1 MPQHATP
8 GSLLG
13 KIAAYTELL
22 AKDPYSTIFV
32 PLSEAY
38 RQMDML
44 DEAVEV
50 AQQGIMDNPAFAA
63 GYVALGNAFAAQG
76 LEDQAIGEF
85 EKSLILDHRHLPAL
99 KALAKLK
106 MARQD
111 SAGARELLE
120 QAKAIKGNDPEVLKL
135 VAAVGTPQPAPAQ
148 STMVRSEPPPAPVP
162 APAPSFVIDEAQETV
177 AETAPSGKAVEPI
190 ATATLA
196 EIYIRQGLP
205 QKALK
210 VYRDLLKHEPHNDQL
225 RQKLILLKQ
234 QIDGQEVPALG
245 DETLLASESAEGVS
259 PAGEVAPVEFP
270 LPVAEFPGDS
280 SMGEVSEDL
289 PVVEPESALSVLT
302 ENAGGVEQGPT
313 ASPIERSVPE
323 VLSSW
328 LDVIRRRRTA
338 HV

>member
-44 DEAVEV
+44 DEAVAV

-63 GYVALGNAFAAQG
+63 GYVALGSAFAAQG

-85 EKSLILDHRHLPAL
+85 EKALILDNRHLPAL
-99 KALAKLK
+99 KELAKLK
-106 MARQD
+106 LARQD

-120 QAKAIKGNDPEVLKL
+120 QAKAIKGNDPEALKL
-135 VAAVGTPQPAPAQ
+135 VAAVAPSQPAAAAPVASPAPE
-148 STMVRSEPPPAPVP
+148 SPVP
-162 APAPSFVIDEAQETV
+162 APAPSFEIDEAQETV
-177 AETAPSGKAVEPI
+177 SAPSLSGKGVEPI

-210 VYRDLLKHEPHNDQL
+210 VYRDLLKLEPHNDQL

-245 DETLLASESAEGVS
+245 DETLLASESVEETAPAEEVLSSEDSLPAGEFLAESSPDDVSAVS
-259 PAGEVAPVEFP
+259 PALE
-270 LPVAEFPGDS
+270 AEPAFSVQP
-280 SMGEVSEDL
+280 EDTG
-289 PVVEPESALSVLT
+289 VVEPGSATTRS
-302 ENAGGVEQGPT
+302 
-313 ASPIERSVPE
+313 ERAVPE

-328 LDVIRRRRTA
+328 LDAIRRRRAA

>member
-44 DEAVEV
+44 DEAVAV

-63 GYVALGNAFAAQG
+63 GYVALGSAFAAQG
-76 LEDQAIGEF
+76 LVDQAIGEF
-85 EKSLILDHRHLPAL
+85 EKALILDNRHLPAL
-99 KALAKLK
+99 KELAKIK
-106 MARQD
+106 MTRQD

-135 VAAVGTPQPAPAQ
+135 VAAVAPSQPAAAAPAA
-148 STMVRSEPPPAPVP
+148 SPAPEPPVP
-162 APAPSFVIDEAQETV
+162 APAPSFEIDEVQETV
-177 AETAPSGKAVEPI
+177 SAPFLSGKGVEPI

-210 VYRDLLKHEPHNDQL
+210 VYRDLLKVEPHNDQL
-225 RQKLILLKQ
+225 RQRLILLKQ

-245 DETLLASESAEGVS
+245 DETLLASESVEGAAPAEEVLS
-259 PAGEVAPVEFP
+259 SEEPLPAGEF
-270 LPVAEFPGDS
+270 LAES
-280 SMGEVSEDL
+280 SPDEVSAFAPALEA
-289 PVVEPESALSVLT
+289 EPAFSVLT
-302 ENAGGVEQGPT
+302 EDTGAVEPGP
-313 ASPIERSVPE
+313 AVARSERAVPE
-323 VLSSW
+323 VLTSW
-328 LDVIRRRRTA
+328 LDAIRRRRAA

>member
-50 AQQGIMDNPAFAA
+50 ARQGIMDNPAFAG

-76 LEDQAIGEF
+76 LEEQAIGEF
-85 EKSLILDHRHLPAL
+85 EKALILDNRHLPAL
-99 KALAKLK
+99 KELAKKKL
-106 MARQD
+106 ARRD

-120 QAKAIKGNDPEVLKL
+120 RAKAVKGNDPEVLKL
-135 VAAVGTPQPAPAQ
+135 VAAVASAQPSPFAPA
-148 STMVRSEPPPAPVP
+148 SSPSPEPPAPVA
-162 APAPSFVIDEAQETV
+162 APMFVIEEAPET
-177 AETAPSGKAVEPI
+177 TAATSLPGKAVEPI

-210 VYRDLLKHEPHNDQL
+210 VYRDLLKAEPHNDQL
-225 RQKLILLKQ
+225 RQRLILLKQ

-245 DETLLASESAEGVS
+245 DETLLASESVAGASPAEEGGSVEEPL
-259 PAGEVAPVEFP
+259 PAGEFLAESSTDEVSAGSP
-270 LPVAEFPGDS
+270 PVAA
-280 SMGEVSEDL
+280 
-289 PVVEPESALSVLT
+289 ESALSVLT
-302 ENAGGVEQGPT
+302 EGSGAVDQGSVAPQV
-313 ASPIERSVPE
+313 ERSVPE

-328 LDVIRRRRTA
+328 LDAIRRRRAA

>member
-44 DEAVEV
+44 DEAVAV

-63 GYVALGNAFAAQG
+63 GYVALGSAFAAQG
-76 LEDQAIGEF
+76 LQDQAIGEF
-85 EKSLILDHRHLPAL
+85 EKALILDNRHLPAL
-99 KALAKLK
+99 KELAKIK
-106 MARQD
+106 MTRQD

-135 VAAVGTPQPAPAQ
+135 VAAVAPSQSAAAAPAASPAP
-148 STMVRSEPPPAPVP
+148 ELPVP
-162 APAPSFVIDEAQETV
+162 APAPSFEIDEVQETV
-177 AETAPSGKAVEPI
+177 SAPSLSGKGVEPI

-210 VYRDLLKHEPHNDQL
+210 VYRDLLKVEPHNDQL

-245 DETLLASESAEGVS
+245 DETLLASESVEETAPAEEVLSSEESLPAGEFLAESSPDEVSAVS
-259 PAGEVAPVEFP
+259 PALE
-270 LPVAEFPGDS
+270 AEPAF
-280 SMGEVSEDL
+280 
-289 PVVEPESALSVLT
+289 SVLT
-302 ENAGGVEQGPT
+302 EDTGTVEPGLAT
-313 ASPIERSVPE
+313 IRGERAVPE

-328 LDVIRRRRTA
+328 LDAIRRRRAA

>member
-44 DEAVEV
+44 DEAVAV
-50 AQQGIMDNPAFAA
+50 ARQGIMDNPAFAA
-63 GYVALGNAFAAQG
+63 GYVALGSAFAEQG
-76 LEDQAIGEF
+76 LEDQAIDEF
-85 EKSLILDHRHLPAL
+85 EKALILDKRHLPAL
-99 KALAKLK
+99 KELAKLK
-106 MARQD
+106 LARQD

-120 QAKAIKGNDPEVLKL
+120 QAKAIKGSDPEVLRL
-135 VAAVGTPQPAPAQ
+135 IAIVTPSQPAAAAPVA
-148 STMVRSEPPPAPVP
+148 SPSPEPPVSAAAPT
-162 APAPSFVIDEAQETV
+162 FLIDETQET
-177 AETAPSGKAVEPI
+177 TAATSPSGKAVEPI

-210 VYRDLLKHEPHNDQL
+210 VYRDLLKVEPHNDQL

-234 QIDGQEVPALG
+234 QIDEQEVPALG
-245 DETLLASESAEGVS
+245 DETLLASESVEGTMPVEEAVTAEEPL
-259 PAGEVAPVEFP
+259 PAGKFFVESSAAEDSAVAPALE
-270 LPVAEFPGDS
+270 A
-280 SMGEVSEDL
+280 
-289 PVVEPESALSVLT
+289 ESAFSVPT
-302 ENAGGVEQGPT
+302 EDSAGSEPGAT
-313 ASPIERSVPE
+313 AARSERAVPE

-328 LDVIRRRRTA
+328 LDAIRRRRAA

>member
-44 DEAVEV
+44 DEAVAV

-63 GYVALGNAFAAQG
+63 GYVALGSAFAAQG
-76 LEDQAIGEF
+76 LQDQAIGEF
-85 EKSLILDHRHLPAL
+85 EKALILDNRHLPAL
-99 KALAKLK
+99 KELAKIK
-106 MARQD
+106 MTRQD

-135 VAAVGTPQPAPAQ
+135 VAAVAPSQPAAAAPVASPAP
-148 STMVRSEPPPAPVP
+148 EPPVP
-162 APAPSFVIDEAQETV
+162 APAPSFEIDEVQETV
-177 AETAPSGKAVEPI
+177 SAPSLAGKGVEPI

-210 VYRDLLKHEPHNDQL
+210 VYRDLLKLEPHNDQL

-245 DETLLASESAEGVS
+245 DETLLASESVEETAPAEEVLSTEEPLLAGEFFAESSPDEVSAVS
-259 PAGEVAPVEFP
+259 PALE
-270 LPVAEFPGDS
+270 AEPAF
-280 SMGEVSEDL
+280 
-289 PVVEPESALSVLT
+289 SVLT
-302 ENAGGVEQGPT
+302 EDTGAVEPGPAT
-313 ASPIERSVPE
+313 TRGERAVPE
-323 VLSSW
+323 VLTSW
-328 LDVIRRRRTA
+328 LDAIRRRRAA

>member
-44 DEAVEV
+44 DEAVAV

-63 GYVALGNAFAAQG
+63 GYVALGSAFVAQG
-76 LEDQAIGEF
+76 LEAQAIGEF
-85 EKSLILDHRHLPAL
+85 EKALILNNRHLPAL
-99 KALAKLK
+99 KELAKIK
-106 MARQD
+106 MTRQD
-111 SAGARELLE
+111 STGARELLE

-135 VAAVGTPQPAPAQ
+135 FAAVAPSQPVPTASTPAPSQ
-148 STMVRSEPPPAPVP
+148 SPPTPAT
-162 APAPSFVIDEAQETV
+162 APSFVIDEAQE
-177 AETAPSGKAVEPI
+177 AASEISLAGNAVEPI

-210 VYRDLLKHEPHNDQL
+210 VYRDLLKVEPHNDQL
-225 RQKLILLKQ
+225 RQRLILLKQ
-234 QIDGQEVPALG
+234 QIDSQEVPALG
-245 DETLLASESAEGVS
+245 DETLLASESAEVGAPAEEVVS
-259 PAGEVAPVEFP
+259 AGMPLQATEFR
-270 LPVAEFPGDS
+270 EDS
-280 SMGEVSEDL
+280 STNEVSE
-289 PVVEPESALSVLT
+289 VVQSVEPESPLSVLT
-302 ENAGGVEQGPT
+302 EDSADVDR
-313 ASPIERSVPE
+313 SPATSQVERSVPE

-328 LDVIRRRRTA
+328 LDAIRRRRAA

>member
-44 DEAVEV
+44 DEAVAV

-63 GYVALGNAFAAQG
+63 GYVALGSAFAAQG

-85 EKSLILDHRHLPAL
+85 EKALILDNRHLPAL
-99 KALAKLK
+99 KALAKVK

-135 VAAVGTPQPAPAQ
+135 VAAVAPSQPIAAAPAASPALEPLV
-148 STMVRSEPPPAPVP
+148 ST
-162 APAPSFVIDEAQETV
+162 PAPSFEIDEVQEKV
-177 AETAPSGKAVEPI
+177 SAPSLSGKGVEPI

-210 VYRDLLKHEPHNDQL
+210 VYRDLLKLEPHNDQL
-225 RQKLILLKQ
+225 RQRLILLKQ

-245 DETLLASESAEGVS
+245 DETLLASESVEGAAPAEEVLSTEETLSAGEFFAESSPDEVSAVS
-259 PAGEVAPVEFP
+259 PALE
-270 LPVAEFPGDS
+270 AEPAF
-280 SMGEVSEDL
+280 
-289 PVVEPESALSVLT
+289 SVLT
-302 ENAGGVEQGPT
+302 EDTGSVEPGLAT
-313 ASPIERSVPE
+313 TRGERAVPE
-323 VLSSW
+323 VLTSW
-328 LDVIRRRRTA
+328 LDAIRRRRAA